1 MDVNSFN
8 KKLKKVINI
17 SETLQPS
24 ESLSALEK
32 DLLLSYLR
40 DLYEIVLDIDSNKIS
55 PVHSTKVETPP
66 IVNVPKVETVV
77 TDTAPQTSLPVEVVR
92 NEPSPAPKV
101 VEVAPTPEAK
111 STPSVTAQ
119 HQSLVHLD
127 ELFTEEAITDLSD
140 KLAST
145 HIPDLRK
152 AMSINERL
160 FTQNE
165 LFGNDGT
172 LMSNALEKLNA
183 MSSFDEAKQYL
194 IDQFVVS
201 QNWLT
206 ENKIKKAATFIKM
219 VKRHFA

>member
-1 MDVNSFN
+1 MNSFN

-40 DLYEIVLDIDSNKIS
+40 DLYEIVQDVDTSAPTVRSSKI
-55 PVHSTKVETPP
+55 ETPQ
-66 IVNVPKVETVV
+66 IVQAPKAEIVVPE
-77 TDTAPQTSLPVEVVR
+77 TAPQTSSPVEVVR

-101 VEVAPTPEAK
+101 VEVAPTPEVK
-111 STPSVTAQ
+111 STPSVTVQ
-119 HQSLVHLD
+119 HQSLAHLD
-127 ELFTEEAITDLSD
+127 ELFTDEAITDLSD

-165 LFGNDGT
+165 QFGNDGT

-183 MSSFDEAKQYL
+183 MSSFDEAKHYL
-194 IDQFVVS
+194 IDQLVVP